1 MAMGG
6 RRGKAGSISVAR
18 VRRWLLAGVVALV
31 LLLAGLIGYTRWKTR
46 KLLTDLPHRL
56 GIDIKSVTDGF
67 TWSQSVK
74 GHTIFTIHAA
84 KAIQREN
91 GKTTLHDVAITL
103 YGAPGTNRTDSISG
117 AEFEYDQP
125 NGIVRAAGEVH
136 LDLAAPT
143 PAVNS
148 VNDVKSALQSTVTD
162 TSKPEAPK
170 PVDESK
176 RIRVTT
182 SGLTFLQKQGI
193 AQTDQPLQIV
203 YGDMRGSA
211 TGADYESNT
220 GFLKL
225 HSAVEMNGTQNR
237 QNVHLRAAAAEM
249 DRVSQRAT
257 LHGAHITT
265 DADGASGDLMII
277 GLAKTGGIES
287 VHAEGHGRL
296 ESKAGMTAQA
306 PKMDAQMS
314 TAGKLHD
321 VLMQGGVQF
330 ANATGA
336 KGSSNRA
343 TVHFDAQGIATSA
356 DFNGG
361 VQLDQSTPTAH
372 RSVTAEHVVTLLAKD
387 ATGHTALHEATA
399 TGSAIVRT
407 SELVA
412 AKANQPQTTQ
422 VTTLRG
428 NTLRALTAQRNGTTY
443 VSEIIGAGSTL
454 LVQDDGAGTV
464 RTSAGDDL
472 HATLAAPP
480 AATLGK
486 SAAPLPKSGPAG
498 QVQTA
503 VQTGHVV
510 VTQRSP
516 AKGAQPAGET
526 RATSARAEFDNA
538 TGGLVLTGAPQV
550 TSPVMQ
556 LAADRIVLQQG
567 SGDAEAT
574 GSVRGVYIA
583 AAAPADKSADKRPT
597 DPVHLLADHAAVSG
611 GGSAAKLFGTPGKLA
626 RMWSSTAQIEA
637 PVIETD
643 RATGKL
649 FAHAAGTEAGT
660 VRMLL
665 PLQNAAG
672 KAAPAASGALR
683 ILGTTLVYTPADAH
697 GAAHAD
703 IGGGVRMDSPGMQL
717 TAKSA
722 IATIAGAAPTT
733 GKTASPLSGG
743 NIQTVTAT
751 GDVHLQ
757 QPGRSG
763 MGERLVYTAA
773 DQRYELTG
781 TAAAPPH
788 VQDSQRGNVTG
799 AVLVFHGADDS
810 VEVSGEA
817 GHRVRTEM
825 EVAKPAKGR

>member
-1 MAMGG
+1 M
-6 RRGKAGSISVAR
+6 
-18 VRRWLLAGVVALV
+18 RRWLLAGVIM
-31 LLLAGLIGYTRWKTR
+31 LLSVLAGLIGYTRWKAR

-143 PAVNS
+143 PSVNS
-148 VNDVKSALQSTVTD
+148 VSDVKSALQSTTAAD
-162 TSKPEAPK
+162 PKADAPK
-170 PVDESK
+170 PIDESK

-182 SGLTFLQKQGI
+182 SGLTFLQKEGI
-193 AQTDQPLQIV
+193 AQTDQPMQIV

-237 QNVHLRAAAAEM
+237 QTVHLRAAAAEM
-249 DRVSQRAT
+249 DRTAQRAT

-265 DADGASGDLMII
+265 DADGASGDLMIL
-277 GLAKTGGIES
+277 GMAKTGGIES
-287 VHAEGHGRL
+287 VHAEGHARL
-296 ESKAGMTAQA
+296 ESKDGMTAQA

-330 ANATGA
+330 GNTSGA
-336 KGSSNRA
+336 KGNSNRA
-343 TVHFDAQGIATSA
+343 TVHFDAQGVATSA
-356 DFNGG
+356 EFDGG
-361 VQLDQSTPTAH
+361 VQLDQATATAH
-372 RSVTAEHVVTLLAKD
+372 RSVAAGHVVTLLAKD
-387 ATGHTALHEATA
+387 AAGHSFMREATA

-412 AKANQPQTTQ
+412 AEAGQPQTTQ
-422 VTTLRG
+422 LTTLRG
-428 NTLRALTAQRNGTTY
+428 NTLHALTAQRNGATY
-443 VSEIIGAGSTL
+443 VSEITGTGNTQ

-464 RTSAGDDL
+464 RTSSGDDL

-480 AATLGK
+480 TK
-486 SAAPLPKSGPAG
+486 TKDQKTESVPRSSPAG

-516 AKGAQPAGET
+516 AKGTQPAGET

-538 TGGLVLTGAPQV
+538 TGGVILTGAPQV
-550 TSPVMQ
+550 TSPLMQ
-556 LAADRIVLQQG
+556 LAADRIVLPQG

-574 GSVRGVYIA
+574 GSVRGVYLA
-583 AAAPADKSADKRPT
+583 ASAPSGKPA
-597 DPVHLLADHAAVSG
+597 DPVHLLADHVTVSG
-611 GGSAAKLFGTPGKLA
+611 GGSSAKLFGTPAKLA
-626 RMWSSTAQIEA
+626 RMWTSTAQMEA
-637 PVIETD
+637 PVIETE

-649 FAHAAGTEAGT
+649 FAHAAGAEAGT

-665 PLQNAAG
+665 PVQ
-672 KAAPAASGALR
+672 AAPGKTASTATGSVR
-683 ILGTTLVYTPADAH
+683 ITGTTLIYTPADTH
-697 GAAHAD
+697 GPAHAD
-703 IGGGVRMDSPGMQL
+703 VSGGIRLDSPGTQL

-722 IATIAGAAPTT
+722 VATIAGAAPAAAR
-733 GKTASPLSGG
+733 TASPLSGG
-743 NIQTVTAT
+743 NIQTVTAA

-763 MGERLVYTAA
+763 TGERLVYTAA

-781 TAAAPPH
+781 TAAAPPQ